1 MKSLQNYLILYFLI
15 ATILTTLNSCSSG
28 SGEIIYPDGSKYIG
42 HYIKN
47 EQGEKIKD
55 GEGTL
60 TFSDGH
66 KYVGIWVKNYLSNG
80 SLHDEKGELIYQGE
94 WKGGK
99 YNGKGKLSPREGE
112 LSGYLLDGHFLDGK
126 ANGFGTLFK
135 PDSTKEYE
143 GYWKDFQYDG
153 NGIFY
158 LNGKKMYEG
167 NFKNG
172 ICEGK
177 GTIFAQDGKIE
188 GEGEFKNY
196 KLNGYGRRYQNGKL
210 YYEGYLKDN
219 LPEGKGTLYDE
230 NEKRIFEGQYKKGI
244 PNGYGVAYNKT
255 GEKEYEGQFVNGA
268 YKKEVIQSATNTY
281 RGSNTEE
288 KSSSTLLDR
297 IYGKSNY
304 TEDSNQEGSKFCF
317 NDRYDSGNK
326 FELRLI
332 DGGIAKLVIKNSSGQ
347 IIRTGEGSWE
357 GRNDGPGGNA
367 PQVILRLSTGTL
379 RFTAIVGGYPS
390 SINMLIDSKDNQW
403 LKCF

>member
-1 MKSLQNYLILYFLI
+1 MIFRFLI
-15 ATILTTLNSCSSG
+15 AAILTTLDSCSSG

-60 TFSDGH
+60 TYSDGK
-66 KYVGIWVKNYLSNG
+66 KYVGLWVKNELSNG
-80 SLHDEKGELIYQGE
+80 SFYAPNGELIYQGE
-94 WKGGK
+94 WKGEK
-99 YNGKGKLSPREGE
+99 YNGKGLLYPKQGE
-112 LSGYLLDGHFLDGK
+112 LAGYKLDGHFLEGK

-153 NGIFY
+153 NGTFY
-158 LNGKKMYEG
+158 LNGKKLYEG

-172 ICEGK
+172 QADGK
-177 GTIFAQDGKIE
+177 GTVYAQDGQLE
-188 GEGEFKNY
+188 GEGEFKNF
-196 KLNGYGRRYQNGKL
+196 KLNGYGRRYANGKL
-210 YYEGYLKDN
+210 YYEGYLIDN
-219 LPEGKGTLYDE
+219 LPDGKGILYDE
-230 NEKRIFEGQYKKGI
+230 NGKKKFEGQYKKGI
-244 PNGYGVAYNKT
+244 PNGFGVAYNKN

-268 YKKEVIQSATNTY
+268 YKKEEIQSTTNTY
-281 RGSNTEE
+281 KSSNTEE

-297 IYGKSNY
+297 IYGKSSY
-304 TEDSNQEGSKFCF
+304 KEDSNQEGSKFCF
-317 NDRYDSGNK
+317 NDRYDTGNK

-347 IIRTGEGSWE
+347 IIRTGEGRWE

-367 PQVILRLSTGTL
+367 PQIILRLSTGTL
-379 RFTAIVGGYPS
+379 RFSAIVGGYPS
-390 SINMLIDSKDNQW
+390 SINMLIDSNDNQW